1 MIKQLILVCVIC
13 LSALILEVV
22 SAPSESESTETENKF
37 LSKGILKNPQLL
49 EVDKR
54 DGTPLGWDTILLRK
68 EDGTWLKSADVMKII
83 TVSKDEVILFRGQP
97 TARIEFVE
105 GKYNMW
111 IFGQKLLASELRGKT
126 LRVKFHAL
134 RTAGAEQRSGYDII
148 LRLRAWEKGTLVQTA
163 DATASCLKNT
173 WTEAS
178 FELKVNPG
186 VDQMDIQAFGP
197 KQNTLNV
204 SGFLVEVEQDSKHQ
218 YQNE

>member
-22 SAPSESESTETENKF
+22 PAPSENQLTETNNKVF
-37 LSKGILKNPQLL
+37 GKATLKNPQLL
-49 EVDKR
+49 EMDKR

-68 EDGTWLKSADVMKII
+68 EYGTWLKSADVMKII
-83 TVSKDEVILFRGQP
+83 TVSKDEVILFRHQP
-97 TARIEFVE
+97 TTRIEFVQ
-105 GKYNMW
+105 GNYNMW

-148 LRLRAWEKGTLVQTA
+148 LRLRAWEKGTLVQTV
-163 DATASCLKNT
+163 DATASCLKNI
-173 WTEAS
+173 WTEAG
-178 FELKVNPG
+178 FELKVNLE

-204 SGFLVEVEQDSKHQ
+204 SEFLVEVEQD
-218 YQNE
+218 